1 MRRSTF
7 LAGSAALVA
16 PSLIGSPGYAA
27 DFPLRV
33 GSTTADDGTP
43 MLYAQKSGLFKKHQ
57 LDVTIQTLA
66 SGGAGAPAVIGGA
79 LDTSRTSL
87 MALVTAHS
95 KGIPLKI
102 IAPGGLYES
111 SKLFA
116 AMVVNKDSPIKTIA
130 DLSGKTIGTFA
141 LRDLNSLAA
150 MSWIDKNGGNSS
162 TVKFVEISVN
172 ASVAAIQ
179 NGKLDA
185 ATLLAPTLDAAVKAN
200 DVRVIGPVWNGIAN
214 KFLISAWYATEDY
227 IAKNSDTI
235 KRYTAALRE
244 AAQYCIAHPDETLPL
259 IAEYEQLNAG
269 DLRGTVRSS
278 WQTTLDVAQIQPVI
292 DLAAKY
298 KYIDAAYPARD
309 LVSPIA
315 FER

>member
-172 ASVAAIQ
+172 ASVAA
-179 NGKLDA
+179 
-185 ATLLAPTLDAAVKAN
+185 VKAN

>member
-7 LAGSAALVA
+7 VAGSAAFTSALF
-16 PSLIGSPGYAA
+16 AA
-27 DFPLRV
+27 RPAFAEDTIRV

-43 MLYAQKSGLFKKHQ
+43 MLYAQSSGLFKKHN
-57 LDVTIQTLA
+57 LDVKVQVLA

-79 LDTSRTSL
+79 LDMSRTSL
-87 MALVTAHS
+87 MALITAHARN
-95 KGIPLKI
+95 IPLKI

-116 AMVVNKDSPIKTIA
+116 AMVVPKNSPIKTIA
-130 DLSGKTIGTFA
+130 DLSGKTVGTFA
-141 LRDLNSLAA
+141 LKDLNSLSA

-172 ASVAAIQ
+172 ASVAALQ
-179 NGKLDA
+179 AGKLDA
-185 ATLLAPTLDAAVKAN
+185 ATLLAPTLDSAVRN
-200 DVRVIGPVWNGIAN
+200 DEVRVIGPVWNGIAN
-214 KFLISAWYATEDY
+214 KFLISAWYGTEDW
-227 IAKNSDTI
+227 IDKNTDTV
-235 KRYTAALRE
+235 KRYCQALRE
-244 AAQYCIAHPDETLPL
+244 AAQYCIAHPNDTLPL
-259 IAEYEQLNAG
+259 IAEFEHLDAA

-298 KYIDAAYPARD
+298 KYIDASFPAKD
-309 LVSPIA
+309 LVSPVA
-315 FER
+315 FAR